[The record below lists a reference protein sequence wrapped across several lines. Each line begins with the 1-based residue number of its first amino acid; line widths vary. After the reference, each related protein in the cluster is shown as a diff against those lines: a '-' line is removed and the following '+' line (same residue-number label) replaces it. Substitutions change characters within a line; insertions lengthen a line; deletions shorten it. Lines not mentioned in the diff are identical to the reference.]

1 MFKLFDAR
9 GYLTDATRPEMRP
22 FDSQRLRTAIF
33 LSVTLAGPLM
43 GQRSA
48 QGGIDTTFALEKR
61 GTVSVSVTGGR
72 LFVAGWENDAVR
84 VHVRAS
90 PQDFRI
96 VARPS
101 EIIVEPDGGGTSSG
115 KDAFLEVEVPAGA
128 RVIARAVHGAVQ
140 VRGFHGTLDV
150 TTDSADITVND
161 LAGELHLG
169 SVSGTINVARVTG
182 AVDVSSVQGDVI
194 LDRPRG
200 NVTIATVS
208 GDVKLRNAAASFV
221 RAQSTDGNL
230 RYAGTIE
237 AGGAYSLSTHSG
249 DVQLSVPASV
259 GATFTVA
266 TWSGSVESDFV
277 MAAPSSGRRITF
289 RVGSGSAQISLETF
303 SGEIVIGVLGRRG
316 RE

>member
-1 MFKLFDAR
+1 
-9 GYLTDATRPEMRP
+9 MRP
-22 FDSQRLRTAIF
+22 LDSQRLRTGILF
-33 LSVTLAGPLM
+33 SFTLAGPLM
-43 GQRSA
+43 AQRSA
-48 QGGIDTTFALEKR
+48 QSGIDTTFTLEKR
-61 GTVSVSVTGGR
+61 GTVSLSVTGGR
-72 LFVAGWENDAVR
+72 LLVAGGENDAVR
-84 VHVRAS
+84 VHVRGR

-101 EIIVEPDGGGTSSG
+101 EIIVEPDGTSSG
-115 KDAFLEVEVPAGA
+115 KDAVLEVSVPAGT
-128 RVIARAVHGAVQ
+128 RVIARSVQGAVR

-150 TTDSADITVND
+150 TTESGDVTVDD

-194 LDRPRG
+194 LDRARG

-221 RAQSTDGNL
+221 RAQSTDGDL

-289 RVGSGSAQISLETF
+289 RVGSGSAQVSLETF